1 MIVDTRE
8 NGKVLP
14 ELPGQR
20 MTIRYDKNTLIFPKM
35 EKVNNK
41 LEYILQYAEKLTD
54 TRKRHG

>member
-1 MIVDTRE
+1 MTVDTRE

-20 MTIRYDKNTLIFPKM
+20 MTIRYDKITLIFPKM

-41 LEYILQYAEKLTD
+41 QEYILQYADKLTD